1 MWLSSFIRAALL
13 LQFLTHHR
21 WSILGNKQNRGQR
34 LHSVWPREWHG
45 RSWKNPWRLWDNGK
59 VAGCA
64 IAGLEPA
71 VKGSP
76 AKTIKLP
83 AALSGSHNLK
93 GKYFSPH
100 ITTWW
105 TKWLPNVQKE
115 HSFWKCG
122 MWVPEMQQQP
132 QGTHHSCYLRPPLPD
147 YLLSKGFI
155 FRSFTRYFRSSSRKG
170 RLKKNKNTKSRT
182 YWFLRIPP
190 EFVCLF
196 WIFCLFIWFCC
207 GIIWAYDEIVVD
219 WFLSFKTQHN
229 ASHPS
234 G

>member
-1 MWLSSFIRAALL
+1 MAWT
-13 LQFLTHHR
+13 Q
-21 WSILGNKQNRGQR
+21 
-34 LHSVWPREWHG
+34 
-45 RSWKNPWRLWDNGK
+45 LWDNGK

-196 WIFCLFIWFCC
+196 VCFGFFVCLFGFAVVLSEPMMRLLLIDFCLSR
-207 GIIWAYDEIVVD
+207 
-219 WFLSFKTQHN
+219 LSTT
-229 ASHPS
+229 HPILLDNLF
-234 G
+234 